1 MIVKEWM
8 TPNPVTVHPDTGVK
22 TAFRLIKKGGF
33 KQLPVVEDGK
43 LVGIITDRDIRR
55 PEIIDE
61 LESWEQLYRLDDAFK
76 VRGIMTKNVI
86 TIGENDALESACLIL
101 RKKKFNALPVL
112 SEAGELV
119 GILTVHDVL
128 DAFIDSLKLKE
139 KMVEESGSKD

>member
-43 LVGIITDRDIRR
+43 LIGIITDRDIRR

-76 VRGIMTKNVI
+76 VRGIMTKNVL
-86 TIGENDALESACLIL
+86 TVHENESLESACLML

-112 SEAGELV
+112 SDEGELV

-139 KMVEESGSKD
+139 KMSGESGSKD

>member
-43 LVGIITDRDIRR
+43 LIGIITDRDIRR

-76 VRGIMTKNVI
+76 VRGIMTKNVL
-86 TIGENDALESACLIL
+86 TVHENESLESACLML

-112 SEAGELV
+112 SDEGELV

-139 KMVEESGSKD
+139 KMIGESGSKD

>member
-1 MIVKEWM
+1 MVVKEWM
-8 TPNPVTVHPDTGVK
+8 THNPVTVHPDTGVK
-22 TAFRLIKKGGF
+22 TAFRLMKKGGF

-43 LVGIITDRDIRR
+43 LIGIITDRDTRR

-86 TIGENDALESACLIL
+86 TIRENESLESACLIL

-112 SEAGELV
+112 SDSRELV

-139 KMVEESGSKD
+139 KIIGE